1 MPYEHRF
8 AVDDTE
14 FLARELEGDAVT
26 IASVPHAYE
35 VRFDGGS
42 DAWGS
47 LVEHL
52 ERQPL
57 SVAIVDARV
66 ARLHGEGMH
75 GGRRPLPE
83 GRALLLDATEDT
95 KTLSGFERILAFFD
109 EARLTKQSQVVVV
122 GGGILQDVSAFACS
136 LYRRGTPWL
145 FLPTTLLAQ
154 SDSCIGAKAGLNR
167 LGAKNQLGLF
177 SAPRSVRVH
186 SAWLRTL
193 DPRDLRSGLGEI
205 LKLHIT
211 GGPEAMRLYRRE
223 RPADVT
229 DVDAIAPLVRRALAI
244 KRAVIERDEFESGL
258 RRSLNYG
265 HTFGHAIEGVT
276 EYRIA
281 HGTAVVLGMMIVNEL
296 SAAWGMLARSELEAL
311 HADCRALMGDDD
323 RAALRDVT
331 SEALLELV
339 RKDKKAGANSIT
351 LALVETVG
359 QVRLRA
365 VAIDGA
371 LASAVDEAMVR
382 LAWTSS
388 SSA

>member
-1 MPYEHRF
+1 MRYEHRF
-8 AVDDTE
+8 GVDDTR
-14 FLARELEGDAVT
+14 FSASELEGDAVT
-26 IASVPHAYE
+26 IASVPHSYE
-35 VRFDGGS
+35 VRFDGGA

-57 SVAIVDARV
+57 SVAVVDARV
-66 ARLHGEGMH
+66 ARLHGEG
-75 GGRRPLPE
+75 RPLPE
-83 GRALLLDATEDT
+83 ARALLLDATEDT

-122 GGGILQDVSAFACS
+122 GGGIIQDVSAFACA

-193 DPRDLRSGLGEI
+193 DARDLRSGLGEI

-211 GGPEAMRLYRRE
+211 GGPEAMRLYRSE
-223 RPADVT
+223 RSDDVT
-229 DVDAIAPLVRRALAI
+229 EVDAIAPLVRRALAV

-258 RRSLNYG
+258 RRCLNYG

-281 HGTAVVLGMMIVNEL
+281 HGTAVVLGMMLVNEL

-311 HADCRALMGDDD
+311 HADCRALVGDDD
-323 RAALRDVT
+323 REVLREVST
-331 SEALLELV
+331 AALLELV
-339 RKDKKAGANSIT
+339 RKDKKAGANNIT

-359 QVRLRA
+359 QMRLRS
-365 VAIDGA
+365 VAIDRA
-371 LASAVDEAMVR
+371 LESAVDDAITR
-382 LAWTSS
+382 LEWT
-388 SSA
+388 

>member
-1 MPYEHRF
+1 MRYEHRF
-8 AVDDTE
+8 AVDDTR
-14 FLARELEGDAVT
+14 FSASELEGDAVT
-26 IASVPHAYE
+26 IASVPHSYE
-35 VRFDGGS
+35 VSFDDGA
-42 DAWGS
+42 DAWGA

-52 ERQPL
+52 ERHPL
-57 SVAIVDARV
+57 SVAVVDARV
-66 ARLHGEGMH
+66 ARLHGEG
-75 GGRRPLPE
+75 RPLPE
-83 GRALLLDATEDT
+83 ARALLLDATEDT

-122 GGGILQDVSAFACS
+122 GGGIIQDVSAFACA

-193 DPRDLRSGLGEI
+193 DARDLRSGLGEI

-211 GGPEAMRLYRRE
+211 GGPEAMRLYRSE
-223 RPADVT
+223 RSDDVT
-229 DVDAIAPLVRRALAI
+229 EVDAIAPLVRRALAV

-258 RRSLNYG
+258 RRCLNYG
-265 HTFGHAIEGVT
+265 HTFGHAIEGAT

-281 HGTAVVLGMMIVNEL
+281 HGTAVVLGMMLVNEL
-296 SAAWGMLARSELEAL
+296 SATWGLLERAELEGL
-311 HADCRALMGDDD
+311 HAACRALIGDDD
-323 RAALRDVT
+323 REVLREVST
-331 SEALLELV
+331 AALLELV

-359 QVRLRA
+359 QMRLRS
-365 VAIDGA
+365 VAIDRA
-371 LASAVDEAMVR
+371 LESAVDDAIDQ
-382 LAWTSS
+382 LAWS
-388 SSA
+388 